1 MEMQKKKNNQNNEDN
16 EKKKKMNKNKV
27 RMKICN
33 REMIKSKQE
42 YVMKERISKKNHY
55 DNEIGIGK

>member
-1 MEMQKKKNNQNNEDN
+1 MQKKKNKHNNEDN
-16 EKKKKMNKNKV
+16 EKKKKIDKNKM

-42 YVMKERISKKNHY
+42 YVIERKNIKEK
-55 DNEIGIGK
+55 